1 MSEYLKLQKAD
12 GQRTVDKLTE
22 LKTLNKN
29 MIESQAEVAKSAE
42 VEEEDTFRLIEERL
56 IGDHKKSKV
65 GEVIIRKE
73 IETQIIQVPVRREK
87 LIVEQV
93 CPENKRLAEIDLTQ
107 GEISGLEFI
116 EDDRP
121 LGTVINTH
129 VNVSGEFS
137 SPKIAS
143 LLLNAIAQEKN
154 HGCEQVK
161 ITIAVTNESLR
172 KKYQEWFARCSQGEK
187 PPRSK

>member
-1 MSEYLKLQKAD
+1 MSEYLKLPKAD
-12 GQRTVDKLTE
+12 GQKTVDKLTE
-22 LKTLNKN
+22 LKTLNKK
-29 MIESQAEVAKSAE
+29 MIKTQTEVAKSAE

-56 IGDHKKSKV
+56 IADHKKSKV

-93 CPENKRLAEIDLTQ
+93 SPENKQLAEIDLTQ

-121 LGTVINTH
+121 LGTVLNTH

-161 ITIAVTNESLR
+161 ITIAVTNESLQ
-172 KKYQEWFARCSQGEK
+172 KKYQEWFARCSKGEK
-187 PPRSK
+187 PLGAK

>member
-12 GQRTVDKLTE
+12 GQKTVDKLTE
-22 LKTLNKN
+22 LKTLNNK
-29 MIESQAEVAKSAE
+29 MIKSQTE

-56 IGDHKKSKV
+56 IADHKKSKV

-93 CPENKRLAEIDLTQ
+93 SPENKRLAEIDLTQ

-116 EDDRP
+116 DDDGP
-121 LGTVINTH
+121 LGTVLNTH

-161 ITIAVTNESLR
+161 ITIAVTNESLQ
-172 KKYQEWFARCSQGEK
+172 KKYQEWFARCSKGEK
-187 PPRSK
+187 PLGAK